1 MNNGAK
7 EDSDCFLLFILA
19 TDASV
24 YPTKKRKLVDREV
37 YDFYLDMHR

>member
-1 MNNGAK
+1 MKKGTK
-7 EDSDCFLLFILA
+7 EDSDCFLLLILA

-37 YDFYLDMHR
+37 YDFYLEVHR